1 MSQAIVDPEQLRRFA
16 QNLKRFNADLQ
27 NQLMTLH
34 GQMKN
39 LGQSWRDKEQQ
50 KFTEEFEQTMLALSK
65 FIDAVD
71 LHVPFLLRKAD
82 RAEEYL
88 RQR

>member
-16 QNLKRFNADLQ
+16 QNLNASMRLAEPVDDAARPVEESEP
-27 NQLMTLH
+27 T
-34 GQMKN
+34 
-39 LGQSWRDKEQQ
+39 WRDKEQQ
-50 KFTEEFEQTMLALSK
+50 KFNEEFEQTMLALSK
-65 FIDAVD
+65 FIEAADV
-71 LHVPFLLRKAD
+71 HVPFLLRKAD

>member
-1 MSQAIVDPEQLRRFA
+1 MSQAIVDPEQVRRFA
-16 QNLKRFNADLQ
+16 HNLKRFNSELQ
-27 NQLMTLH
+27 TQLLALH

-50 KFTEEFEQTMLALSK
+50 KFMDDFEQTLQSVAK
-65 FIDAVD
+65 FVEAVD
-71 LHVPFLLRKAD
+71 EHVPFLLRKAD